1 MEQNGTTWI
10 KMEQDGTST
19 VQTGGTSSKWTS
31 CSFVAIFG
39 LAGHIKSPF
48 FVTRFALLSFA
59 SLHSRPKLPALV
71 FHFLAQSDWPESEDY
86 WT

>member
-31 CSFVAIFG
+31 CLQFCCNLWFGWSQLVTFFCHAIRLAELCESARAPGFG
-39 LAGHIKSPF
+39 IS
-48 FVTRFALLSFA
+48 
-59 SLHSRPKLPALV
+59 
-71 FHFLAQSDWPESEDY
+71 FLAQSDWPESDDY